1 MLKEKLQEWLLN
13 MFIQFRRDLRIDKAK
28 ARLEEPSYLNNLIYK
43 NNMDIG
49 KKIESFLAT
58 GNLNS
63 PSGLDLMQVHQQC
76 HSSSK
81 KYISLS
87 PPLQAT
93 GFTIIAERINY
104 FRFLAHFRSIHRG
117 AFFSEMKTTTVRKL
131 LPESWGFLCPVHTP
145 DGGPCGLL
153 NHLASPCIVQTHH
166 PSPETLAPISP
177 LLASFGMLPVSRI
190 PPPANAL
197 PVLLDGRIIGHVPS
211 VLTQAVAQQLR
222 LAKTL
227 QNTLPHPVF
236 DRLEIAVF
244 SESTAAGSPAPGI
257 FLFSSAGRMQRP
269 VMSVA
274 AARQE
279 WIGPFEQ
286 INMGISVTPEAFDPQ
301 LHSHV
306 EICPTNMLSAIA
318 SFTPYSD
325 MNQSPRNMCVSADCF
340 NCGI

>member
-1 MLKEKLQEWLLN
+1 
-13 MFIQFRRDLRIDKAK
+13 
-28 ARLEEPSYLNNLIYK
+28 
-43 NNMDIG
+43 
-49 KKIESFLAT
+49 
-58 GNLNS
+58 
-63 PSGLDLMQVHQQC
+63 
-76 HSSSK
+76 
-81 KYISLS
+81 
-87 PPLQAT
+87 
-93 GFTIIAERINY
+93 
-104 FRFLAHFRSIHRG
+104 
-117 AFFSEMKTTTVRKL
+117 MKTTSVRKL

-166 PSPETLAPISP
+166 PSPESLAPISP

-244 SESTAAGSPAPGI
+244 SQSTAAGSPAPGI

-306 EICPTNMLSAIA
+306 EICPTNMMSAIA

-340 NCGI
+340 NCRLRLTLCACTNASRQSRVWVCRSMPLTGGLTTKCAIPWLRSQPKRV